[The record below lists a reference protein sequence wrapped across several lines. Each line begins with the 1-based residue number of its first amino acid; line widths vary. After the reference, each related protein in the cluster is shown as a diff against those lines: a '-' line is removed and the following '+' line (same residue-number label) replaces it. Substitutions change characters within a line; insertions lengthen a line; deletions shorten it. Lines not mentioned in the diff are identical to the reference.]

1 MWLCC
6 VMCNIIASTWIRIQF
21 YTVHLFFLKALRAKL
36 HKNEFD
42 CDKFQFSK
50 GAPHQE
56 TEVMCPKSM
65 QIMYPSGLTWPSNIR
80 SSAGMSATGLAELSP
95 SGWRPT

>member
-65 QIMYPSGLTWPSNIR
+65 QIMYPSGLTWPVPDRFNGVVVQVGDANQR
-80 SSAGMSATGLAELSP
+80 G
-95 SGWRPT
+95 